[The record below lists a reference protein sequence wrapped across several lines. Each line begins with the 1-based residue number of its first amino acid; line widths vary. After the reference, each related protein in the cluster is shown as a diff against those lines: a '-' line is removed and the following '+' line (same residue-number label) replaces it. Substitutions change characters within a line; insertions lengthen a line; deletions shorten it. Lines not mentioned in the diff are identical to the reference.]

1 MDLIAPG
8 RTMPYAFDFDLT
20 NGILRGRLSG
30 RVTEEVMRDFFQVAF
45 QHALRTHPSAGV
57 VDLSE
62 VTSFEVSPETIRQLA
77 KSTPV
82 LTDPEVHV
90 HRIVIAPTPD
100 LFGMMR
106 MFAMQGEQTRPNLH
120 VVRTEKEA
128 WAILVV
134 QNPQFKPLETK

>member
-1 MDLIAPG
+1 
-8 RTMPYAFDFDLT
+8 MPYAFDFNLMH
-20 NGILRGRLSG
+20 GILRGRLSG
-30 RVTEEVMRDFFQVAF
+30 RVTEEVLRGFFQVAF

-62 VTSFEVSPETIRQLA
+62 VTSFEVSAETIRQLA

-82 LTDPEVHV
+82 LTDPEHQ
-90 HRIVIAPTPD
+90 RIVIAPTPQ

-106 MFAMQGEQTRPNLH
+106 MFATQGEETRPNLH
-120 VVRTEKEA
+120 VVRTEDEA

-134 QNPQFKPLETK
+134 QNPQFKILDDRNPSN